1 MVKDAADIGDTYVK
15 YFNPRHLVTMGGF
28 MPNRYTEHQIPF
40 FGFPNGYRECHP
52 STFVGKVDLRYCL
65 LNKNFITV
73 RAGFFIDTYT
83 PKEFFTMGK
92 FFVYGAEYARQT
104 MVGPLRVAVQWGRL
118 NGLSGYASVGFDF

>member
-1 MVKDAADIGDTYVK
+1 M
-15 YFNPRHLVTMGGF
+15 
-28 MPNRYTEHQIPF
+28 
-40 FGFPNGYRECHP
+40 
-52 STFVGKVDLRYCL
+52 
-65 LNKNFITV
+65 NKNFITA

-118 NGLSGYASVGFDF
+118 NGFSGYASVGFDF